1 MNELELLKEK
11 TRTLCMRFNPNHGPD
26 GKFAPSGSGGGSSG
40 GGSGKSGS
48 KGGGKS
54 GKVYE
59 GKEGRNYGKADTSD
73 ALKEVQNGTHN
84 SLEDYMDENGNLTP
98 ERAALHKQIIDDYL
112 AEKTP
117 VEGQAEM
124 VMMGGGPASGKSST
138 IKSGKV
144 VLPDEENTVMVNP
157 DDIKEKL
164 PGYSQMA
171 AETDTAASF
180 YHEESSMIAKQ
191 LANVSFDENY
201 NVVYDGTG
209 NGSENSVR
217 KKIDNARE
225 NGYRVTAN
233 YVTVDTDE
241 AVVRNQE
248 RYDRAVAAGENPRLV
263 PESYVRDCHASVTDI
278 SMAMA
283 PEFDSISLYDN
294 NGEGTPTLIATG
306 GSGQP
311 LTAVAGHEAEFQ
323 AFVDKGHNH

>member
-1 MNELELLKEK
+1 MDELELLKEK
-11 TRTLCMRFNPNHGPD
+11 TKLLLRFNPNHGPD

-40 GGSGKSGS
+40 GSGKSGKKGS
-48 KGGGKS
+48 KDL
-54 GKVYE
+54 YQ

-73 ALKEVQNGTHN
+73 ALKEVKDGNHN
-84 SLEDYMDENGNLTP
+84 SLEKYMDENGNLTP

-138 IKSGKV
+138 IKAGSV
-144 VLPDEENTVMVNP
+144 VLPDEQHTVMIDP
-157 DDIKEKL
+157 DDIKKKL
-164 PGYSQMA
+164 PGYSEMA
-171 AETDTAASF
+171 RTDDSAASF

-191 LANVSFDENY
+191 LAGTSFDENY

-209 NGSENSVR
+209 NGSERSVM
-217 KKIDNARE
+217 KKINGARE

-241 AVVRNQE
+241 AVIRNQE
-248 RYDRAVAAGENPRLV
+248 RYDRAVAEGENPRLV
-263 PESYVRDCHASVTDI
+263 PESYVRACHASVTDI
-278 SMAMA
+278 SMATA
-283 PEFDSISLYDN
+283 PEFDSIQLFDN
-294 NGEGTPTLIATG
+294 NGSGAPVLIATG

-311 LTAVAGHEAEFQ
+311 LTAVPGHEAEFE
-323 AFVDKGHNH
+323 AFVRKGNH